1 MRGKRLL
8 QSPDEFLEGPQRSY
22 RPARGCA
29 RDEFFNGCP
38 EWYSID
44 ACRLAKRIHCR
55 LANSARGNIQYA
67 EQRDVVLRMHCQAH
81 VSQRIFHF
89 GAIVEAE
96 AAHQLVTQAAA
107 PENLF
112 ECARLEI
119 RAVLYSTGQVRIVI
133 QNALELTG
141 YKLRFGLRIPRLKI
155 PQISRVAFLRAQGLT
170 QSFRIVGDDSSGR
183 VENVLLRALGA
194 FQLDDP
200 GGREIARKT
209 QEDGDIG
216 ATPAVDGLIFVAD
229 NTNVLLRTGQQPH
242 QLVLHSI
249 RVLIS
254 VHMHELEPGLPLL
267 TRRRGFAQ

>member
-44 ACRLAKRIHCR
+44 ACRLAKGIHCR

-81 VSQRIFHF
+81 VSQRVFHF
-89 GAIVEAE
+89 GSIVEAE
-96 AAHQLVTQAAA
+96 AAHKLVAQAAA

-119 RAVLYSTGQVRIVI
+119 RAVLYSAGQVRIVI
-133 QNALELTG
+133 ENALELTG

-155 PQISRVAFLRAQGLT
+155 PQISSVAFLRAQGLT
-170 QSFRIVGDDSSGR
+170 QSFRIVGDHRACG
-183 VENVLLRALGA
+183 VENILCRAVVAFHLDAPGA
-194 FQLDDP
+194 K
-200 GGREIARKT
+200 EIARN
-209 QEDGDIG
+209 
-216 ATPAVDGLIFVAD
+216 TPHA
-229 NTNVLLRTGQQPH
+229 
-242 QLVLHSI
+242 
-249 RVLIS
+249 
-254 VHMHELEPGLPLL
+254 
-267 TRRRGFAQ
+267 